1 VTLEPIY
8 CLGLCACA
16 PSAMVNGQLLGRLDT
31 AAIDEIAH
39 DIARDGAKEMAR

>member
-1 VTLEPIY
+1 L
-8 CLGLCACA
+8 
-16 PSAMVNGQLLGRLDT
+16 VNGQLLGRLDA